1 MSQPAVPPR
10 PGPSGGVS
18 AVVAGVPTECRK
30 ADGTEIED
38 TKLSDRI

>member
-10 PGPSGGVS
+10 PGPSGGVV
-18 AVVAGVPTECRK
+18 AGAAGVPAECRK
-30 ADGTEIED
+30 ADGTEIGD